1 MSILKLGLPKGS
13 LEKSTFEMF
22 AKAGFKINVS
32 SRSYSPDI
40 DDAEIECMLIRAQEM
55 ARYVSEYVLDCGLTG
70 YDWIVESGAELIEV
84 AELIYGKVKHLP
96 LRWVLAVP
104 ENSEIKSPADLVGK
118 RIATEAVGITNQY
131 LKKHGVEA
139 IVEFSWGATEAKPP
153 ILADAIVEITETG
166 SSLKA
171 NKLRIIDTLC
181 VSTTRLIT
189 NKTAWADDFKRK
201 KMEQL
206 ALLLKSVLA
215 AENKVGIMLN
225 VEKRNMSKILEIL
238 PALKKPTVSTLVD
251 ENWAALNTVIAEH
264 VVREII
270 PKLKS
275 AGAEGI
281 IEYSL
286 NKLVE

>member
-22 AKAGFKINVS
+22 EKAGYKINVS

-40 DDAEIECMLIRAQEM
+40 DDEEIECMLIRAQEM
-55 ARYVSEYVLDCGLTG
+55 ARYVSEHVLDCGLTG
-70 YDWIVESGAELIEV
+70 YDWVVESGADVIEV
-84 AELIYGKVKHLP
+84 AELIYGKVKRIP
-96 LRWVLAVP
+96 LQWVLAVP
-104 ENSEIKSPADLVGK
+104 EDSEIKSPKHLVGK
-118 RIATEAVGITNQY
+118 RIATEAVGITNRY
-131 LKKHGVEA
+131 LQEHGVDA

-153 ILADAIVEITETG
+153 VLADAIVEITETG

-171 NKLRIIDTLC
+171 NKLRIVDTLC
-181 VSTTRLIT
+181 VSTTRFIT
-189 NKTAWADDFKRK
+189 NGTAWADDFKRK
-201 KMEQL
+201 KMEHL

-215 AENKVGIMLN
+215 AENRVGIMLN
-225 VEKRNMSKILEIL
+225 VEKKNIPKILELL
-238 PALKKPTVSTLVD
+238 PALKKPTISTLVD
-251 ENWAALNTVIAEH
+251 DNWAALNTVIDEH
-264 VVREII
+264 VVRELI

-275 AGAEGI
+275 GGAEGI